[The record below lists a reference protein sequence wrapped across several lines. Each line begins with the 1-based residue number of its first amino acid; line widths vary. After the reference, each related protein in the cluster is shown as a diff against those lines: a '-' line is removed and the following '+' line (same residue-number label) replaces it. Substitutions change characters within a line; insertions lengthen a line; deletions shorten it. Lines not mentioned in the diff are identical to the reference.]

1 MSAAGP
7 PVMSLPQARRVGV
20 AAQQL
25 TGRRP
30 ARVTRANL
38 ARMTEHVGVLQ
49 IDSVSVLARA
59 HLLPVLARLGPYDLA
74 VLDRAT
80 ARAPRLLV
88 EEIAHEAA
96 YVPPEVYALLAH
108 RRAARREGS
117 WALSFGAERA
127 DLLTRI
133 QAVIG
138 ERGALTSR
146 EVERV
151 LESPGGRAGWWEWS
165 EVKTALELLGRRSRG
180 RLRAR
185 RAARRRAR
193 PRTAR
198 GDEHGPP
205 GTVLVATGRSG
216 RPPRRPEDP
225 TRRTPSCPTATP
237 RGS

>member
-1 MSAAGP
+1 MTAAGP
-7 PVMSLPQARRVGV
+7 PVMSLPQARRVAV

-25 TGRRP
+25 TGRRH

-117 WALSFGAERA
+117 WALSFTAERA

-165 EVKTALELLGRRSRG
+165 EVKTALELLFRVGDLAVAG
-180 RLRAR
+180 
-185 RAARRRAR
+185 
-193 PRTAR
+193 RTA
-198 GDEHGPP
+198 GF
-205 GTVLVATGRSG
+205 
-216 RPPRRPEDP
+216 
-225 TRRTPSCPTATP
+225 
-237 RGS
+237 